1 MIERHYS
8 HLKVIEAAEQLSG
21 KETRRKIAS
30 ASTVDEIYQSAQVK
44 KKTDLIKKEISSKKG
59 K

>member
-1 MIERHYS
+1 
-8 HLKVIEAAEQLSG
+8 VIEAAEQLSG